1 MQWWD
6 YVMVVGVLLI
16 GISAFVALSVYMGRG
31 LSRGTALQRTLRV
44 IRQRHG
50 TRLRGFPP

>member
-16 GISAFVALSVYMGRG
+16 GISAFVALSAYMGRG
-31 LSRGTALQRTLRV
+31 LSRGTRRPCAATVCQ
-44 IRQRHG
+44 Q
-50 TRLRGFPP
+50 